1 MLARLSFRRFL
12 ALILSLSLVLVMLLS
27 GLAYRALHS
36 TADAADQMGLGKD
49 VVADILPPPL
59 YVVEAML
66 VSHQLVRSSAAERPA
81 LLATLQRLAD
91 EYQTRNRYWSGLEDF
106 NPSLR
111 NALLGAPK
119 AAGEQFWQV
128 QHEQLWPAAQAGDEA
143 AMLAALARLEPLY
156 DQHRSGIDQVVK
168 QGNDFAAQ
176 TSGQLRATVQA
187 SDHLLLGLGVAGL
200 LLMTGLLWLLYGEM
214 LQRLGGDP
222 LLAKGLAQQLAEGE
236 LRPAP
241 PALRGQ
247 EQHSVLASLVV
258 LQQQLKGQMSLLFRL
273 AQGVRQAASQMT
285 QLGDGI
291 LAASEAR
298 QLRANTVTTVTE
310 QLNDNSLN
318 VEQLSEQILMQVQT
332 TARQASE
339 GLQAVMSC
347 EAEMQSIAG
356 QATAATEKVVQ
367 LADAGQQ
374 IHAITGTIS
383 EISEQTNLLAL
394 NAAIEAAR
402 AGEQGRGFA
411 VVADEVRKLAQRTG
425 EATHEINLIIQGL
438 AKLIEANQLAMGQ
451 IMTSTRTGLT
461 QMAHTT
467 ARIQDIS
474 GSAEQTS
481 SSTRQIAAEIA
492 AQLASVAEQRQALE
506 GLFAILADGMERV
519 GTMRSIG
526 LDLTAL
532 GGELQ
537 VGIER
542 YHFER

>member
-1 MLARLSFRRFL
+1 MLARLSLRRFL
-12 ALILSLSLVLVMLLS
+12 ALILTLSLVLVLVLS
-27 GLAYRALHS
+27 GMAYRTLHS
-36 TADAADQMGLGKD
+36 TAAAADRMGLGKD

-66 VSHQLVRSSAAERPA
+66 VSHQLVRAPAAERDA
-81 LLATLQRLAD
+81 LLATLQRLEG
-91 EYQTRNRYWSGLEDF
+91 EYQTRNRYWAEQEGF
-106 NPSLR
+106 NPTLR

-119 AAGEQFWQV
+119 TAGEQFWQL
-128 QHEQLWPAAQAGDEA
+128 QHSQLWPAAKAGDEA
-143 AMLAALARLEPLY
+143 AMLAALARLENIY
-156 DQHRSGIDQVVK
+156 DQHRRGIDAVVK
-168 QGNDFAAQ
+168 QGNEFAGETA
-176 TSGQLRATVQA
+176 SQLRAAVQTA
-187 SDHLLLGLGVAGL
+187 DQVLLGLGLVGL

-222 LLAKGLAQQLAEGE
+222 LQAKGLAQQLAQGE

-247 EQHSVLASLVV
+247 DQHSVLASLVV
-258 LQQQLKGQMSLLFRL
+258 LQQQLTTQMRLLFRL
-273 AQGVRQAASQMT
+273 AQGVRQAASEMT
-285 QLGDGI
+285 QAGDGI

-298 QLRANTVTTVTE
+298 QQRANTVTAVTE
-310 QLNDNSLN
+310 QLNDNSLQ
-318 VEQLSEQILMQVQT
+318 VELLSVQILQQVEA
-332 TARQASE
+332 TAGQAAQ

-356 QATAATEKVVQ
+356 QATAASDKVVQ
-367 LADAGQQ
+367 LAAAGQQ

-438 AKLIEANQLAMGQ
+438 AKLIEANQQAMGQ
-451 IMTSTRTGLT
+451 IMASTQTGLA
-461 QMAHTT
+461 QMAQTT
-467 ARIQDIS
+467 ERIQAIS

-481 SSTRQIAAEIA
+481 ASTRQIAAEIA
-492 AQLASVAEQRQALE
+492 AQLASVDEQRQALE

-519 GTMRSIG
+519 STMRSIG
-526 LDLTAL
+526 QDLSSL

-537 VGIER
+537 QGIER
-542 YHFER
+542 YRFEH

>member
-1 MLARLSFRRFL
+1 MLARLSLRRFL
-12 ALILSLSLVLVMLLS
+12 ALILTLSLVLVLVLS
-27 GLAYRALHS
+27 GMAYRTLHS
-36 TADAADQMGLGKD
+36 TAAAADRMGLGKD

-66 VSHQLVRSSAAERPA
+66 VSHQLMRAPAAERDA
-81 LLATLQRLAD
+81 LLATLLRLEG
-91 EYQTRNRYWSGLEDF
+91 EYQTRNRYWAEQEGF
-106 NPSLR
+106 NSTLR

-119 AAGEQFWQV
+119 TAGEQFWQL
-128 QHEQLWPAAQAGDEA
+128 QHSQLWPAAKAGDEA
-143 AMLAALARLEPLY
+143 AMLAALDRLENIY
-156 DQHRSGIDQVVK
+156 DQHRRGIDAVVK
-168 QGNDFAAQ
+168 QGNEFAGETA
-176 TSGQLRATVQA
+176 SQLRAAVQTA
-187 SDHLLLGLGVAGL
+187 DQVLLGLGLVGL

-222 LLAKGLAQQLAEGE
+222 LQAKGLAQQLAQGE

-247 EQHSVLASLVV
+247 DQHSVLASLVV
-258 LQQQLKGQMSLLFRL
+258 LQQQLTTQMRLLFRL
-273 AQGVRQAASQMT
+273 AQGVRQAASEMT
-285 QLGDGI
+285 QAGDGI

-298 QLRANTVTTVTE
+298 QQRANTVTAVTE
-310 QLNDNSLN
+310 QLNDNSLQ
-318 VEQLSEQILMQVQT
+318 VEQLSVQILQQVEA
-332 TARQASE
+332 TAGQAAQ

-356 QATAATEKVVQ
+356 QATAASDKVVQ
-367 LADAGQQ
+367 LAAAGQQ

-438 AKLIEANQLAMGQ
+438 AKLIEANQQAMGQ
-451 IMTSTRTGLT
+451 IMASTQTGLA
-461 QMAHTT
+461 QMAQTT
-467 ARIQDIS
+467 ERIQAIS

-481 SSTRQIAAEIA
+481 ASTRQIAAEIA
-492 AQLASVAEQRQALE
+492 AQLASVDEQRQALE

-519 GTMRSIG
+519 STMRSIG
-526 LDLTAL
+526 QDLSSL

-537 VGIER
+537 QGIER
-542 YHFER
+542 YRFEH

>member
-1 MLARLSFRRFL
+1 
-12 ALILSLSLVLVMLLS
+12 
-27 GLAYRALHS
+27 
-36 TADAADQMGLGKD
+36 
-49 VVADILPPPL
+49 
-59 YVVEAML
+59 
-66 VSHQLVRSSAAERPA
+66 
-81 LLATLQRLAD
+81 
-91 EYQTRNRYWSGLEDF
+91 
-106 NPSLR
+106 
-111 NALLGAPK
+111 
-119 AAGEQFWQV
+119 
-128 QHEQLWPAAQAGDEA
+128 
-143 AMLAALARLEPLY
+143 
-156 DQHRSGIDQVVK
+156 
-168 QGNDFAAQ
+168 
-176 TSGQLRATVQA
+176 
-187 SDHLLLGLGVAGL
+187 
-200 LLMTGLLWLLYGEM
+200 
-214 LQRLGGDP
+214 
-222 LLAKGLAQQLAEGE
+222 
-236 LRPAP
+236 
-241 PALRGQ
+241 
-247 EQHSVLASLVV
+247 
-258 LQQQLKGQMSLLFRL
+258 MSLLFRL

-298 QLRANTVTTVTE
+298 QQRANTVTTVTE

-318 VEQLSEQILMQVQT
+318 VEQLSEQILLQVQT

-438 AKLIEANQLAMGQ
+438 AKLIEANQQAMGQ
-451 IMTSTRTGLT
+451 IMASTRTGLT

-481 SSTRQIAAEIA
+481 SSTRQISAEIA

-526 LDLTAL
+526 QDLTAL

-542 YHFER
+542 YHFEH